1 LTRRRPLDILRNA
14 MKTMLTTAL
23 AATALLT
30 GLCRAEEPVYELRT
44 YRTNEGK
51 LPDLLTRFRDH
62 TCRLFEKHGIENIGY
77 WVPMDAENGSD
88 STLVFL
94 LGHASREAATASW
107 QAFMAD
113 PDWQAAAKASEE
125 NGKILAQNPETV
137 FLKTTD
143 FSAPVK
149 TTAGTAGRVFELRTY
164 TTPEGKLPNLL
175 SRFRDHTTGLFEKHG
190 MTNIAYFTPVDG
202 EKAAAVTLIYFLAHD
217 SKESALKSFDAFRAD
232 PIWTEAKAA
241 SEKQAGGSLTV
252 PDGVKSVF
260 LKPVDFSPLK

>member
-1 LTRRRPLDILRNA
+1 
-14 MKTMLTTAL
+14 MKTMLTSAL

-62 TCRLFEKHGIENIGY
+62 TCRLFAKHGMENIGY
-77 WVPMDAENGSD
+77 WLPMDPENGSD
-88 STLVFL
+88 STLIFL
-94 LGHASREAATASW
+94 LGHANREAATASW

-125 NGKILAQNPETV
+125 NGKILAQNPDTV

-149 TTAGTAGRVFELRTY
+149 TGAGAGERVFELRIY

-175 SRFRDHTTGLFEKHG
+175 SRFRDHTAGLFEKHG
-190 MTNIAYFTPVDG
+190 MTNVAYFTPIDA

-217 SKESALKSFDAFRAD
+217 SKESGLKSFDTFRSD
-232 PIWTEAKAA
+232 TTWIEAKAA
-241 SEKQAGGSLTV
+241 SEEAAGGSLTV
-252 PDGVKSVF
+252 PDGVKSIF
-260 LKPVDFSPLK
+260 LKATDFSPLK